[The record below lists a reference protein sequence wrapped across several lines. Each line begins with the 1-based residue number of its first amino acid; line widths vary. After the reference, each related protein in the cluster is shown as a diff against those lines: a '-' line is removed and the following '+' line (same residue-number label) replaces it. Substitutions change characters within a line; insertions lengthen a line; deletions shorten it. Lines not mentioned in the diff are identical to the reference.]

1 MTDFG
6 GRLTELLLHPVTQEK
21 TRVGR
26 FVVNDVL
33 PGDGEAVLGVLK
45 QGDNAMLRWNGGSVE
60 AE

>member
-1 MTDFG
+1 MPDFG

-45 QGDNAMLRWNGGSVE
+45 
-60 AE
+60 